1 MAQSCYACCAQLQ
14 CLPPARALVIAVW
27 TALLKTPLLA
37 RCAARCAVY
46 LWGKNPQF
54 ADRYMC
60 ATADACVVCDNMN
73 RATSHSCMHHVLTRL
88 HRMPNRTSCSRM
100 LVPVCNSLALWCQP
114 CSQTHLSICSHRCL
128 RQRKET
134 RRQQQ
139 AHLQALHL
147 LAGTRTRGRQ
157 SSEVTPQPSAA
168 SGVELWGTPVKF

>member
-14 CLPPARALVIAVW
+14 CLPPDRALVIAVW

-54 ADRYMC
+54 ADRYMS

-88 HRMPNRTSCSRM
+88 LACRTGQAAHGCWFLRATAWHSGVSP
-100 LVPVCNSLALWCQP
+100 VP
-114 CSQTHLSICSHRCL
+114 
-128 RQRKET
+128 
-134 RRQQQ
+134 RRI
-139 AHLQALHL
+139 
-147 LAGTRTRGRQ
+147 
-157 SSEVTPQPSAA
+157 SADAAAAACA
-168 SGVELWGTPVKF
+168 SGRRHDDSSRHTCRPCTCWRGPGRGGARAAG